1 MTYQEIQDFL
11 INRMRMSHIYQPVMI
26 KCLLENQGRAADID
40 IAKELLLFD
49 PTSIEYYQN
58 ITNNMVGKVLRSHHI
73 VEKHNK
79 EYYLPAFKNL
89 NSQEISLLIESCNQ
103 KIDEYIRKRGESIW
117 QHRSKSRGYIPGN
130 IRYEVLKRA
139 EFRCELCGISAKEK
153 ALEVDHIIPVN
164 KGGLDIIENFQALCY
179 SCNATKRD
187 TDDTDFRNNREKYQT
202 RKSNCIFCN
211 LGSDRVLF
219 QNELAYLIL
228 DKFPVTDLHCL
239 IIPKRHSSDFF
250 EINQT
255 ELNATKNLIHRAKEY
270 IVKNDRLVDGF
281 NIGYN
286 CGPYAGQT
294 VMHTH
299 LHVIPRRKGD
309 VIEPSGGIRNVIPGM
324 GKY

>member
-1 MTYQEIQDFL
+1 MTYHQLQDFL
-11 INRMRMSHIYQPVMI
+11 LNRMRMSHIYQPVMI
-26 KCLLENQGRAADID
+26 RCLLENQGRAEDID

-73 VEKHNK
+73 VEKNKK
-79 EYYLPAFKNL
+79 EYYLPAFNNL
-89 NSQEISLLIESCNQ
+89 TSQEISFLIEACNQ
-103 KIDEYIRKRGESIW
+103 KIDEYIRRRGEAIW
-117 QHRSKSRGYIPGN
+117 QHRSRIRGYVPGS

-164 KGGLDIIENFQALCY
+164 KGGVNAIENYQALCY

-187 TDDTDFRNNREKYQT
+187 TDSTDFRDNIVKYQK
-202 RKSNCIFCN
+202 RIDNCLFCGMEN
-211 LGSDRVLF
+211 KRIVF
-219 QNELAYLIL
+219 QNELAYMIL
-228 DKFPVTDLHCL
+228 DKYPVTNLHCL

-250 EINQT
+250 EINQA
-255 ELNATKNLIHRAKEY
+255 ELNATKSLIHRAKEY
-270 IVKNDRLVDGF
+270 IVKNDRTVEGF

-286 CGPYAGQT
+286 CGHQAGQT

-299 LHVIPRRKGD
+299 LHVIPRRNGD
-309 VIEPSGGIRNVIPGM
+309 VEEPIGGIRNVIPGM